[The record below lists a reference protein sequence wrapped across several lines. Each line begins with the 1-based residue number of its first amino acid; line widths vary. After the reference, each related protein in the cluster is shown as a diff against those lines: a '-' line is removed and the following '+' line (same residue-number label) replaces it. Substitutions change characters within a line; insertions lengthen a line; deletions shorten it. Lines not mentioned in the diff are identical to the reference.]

1 MRRAG
6 LVVGLA
12 WRDLTHELRL
22 FFCMA
27 AGFAAVLAPLIVLFG
42 LKHGVIEGLR
52 ETLIENPRARMVVNT
67 ANRSYDRAFFDRLAA
82 RPDVAFVVPRMLF
95 LHAASLRFERPDR
108 PGTTAQGDLLA
119 TAAGDPL
126 LGALPPPGPREM
138 VVSASLAARLS
149 LAPGTPVTLRAV
161 RGDGPTREVMNLA
174 LTVSAVAP
182 PAAYD
187 RDGAFVPLPVLST
200 AYDFLDDLAP
210 PDAQPGESA
219 NWNRSY
225 AGFRAHARRLEDV
238 VALDHALRSAGVE
251 VDTRAG
257 EIAGLLALDRNL
269 ALLFA
274 LIAGL
279 GGLGY
284 LVSLGVGL
292 YANVERKRRELSL
305 LRLVGIT
312 GRGLT
317 LLPVTQAAAI
327 ALCGAAIAAAVA
339 LAVAAVVNR
348 VAADAAMSE
357 GHALCSIA
365 PVHLA
370 VATAVTLAGA
380 VLAAAFAGARAAR
393 IEPAEGLRDE

>member
-1 MRRAG
+1 MKRAG
-6 LVVGLA
+6 LVIGLA

-22 FFCMA
+22 FVCMA

-67 ANRSYDRAFFDRLAA
+67 ANRSYDRAFFDSLSA
-82 RPDVAFVVPRMLF
+82 RPEVAFAVPRMLF

-108 PGTTAQGDLLA
+108 PGTTAQGDILA

-126 LGALPPPGPREM
+126 LGATPAPGPRET

-149 LAPGTPVTLRAV
+149 LAPGGSVTLRAV
-161 RGDGPTREVMNLA
+161 RGDGPSREVMNLA

-187 RDGAFVPLPVLST
+187 RDGAFVPLPVLSVV
-200 AYDFLDDLAP
+200 YDFLDELAP
-210 PDAQPGESA
+210 PTAQPGET
-219 NWNRSY
+219 NWQRSY

-238 VALDHALRSAGVE
+238 VALDHALRGAGVD

-279 GGLGY
+279 GGVGY

-327 ALCGAAIAAAVA
+327 AVCGAAIASAVA
-339 LAVAAVVNR
+339 LSVAAVVNH
-348 VAADAAMSE
+348 VAADAAMTE
-357 GHALCSIA
+357 GGKLCSIA
-365 PVHLA
+365 PVHLL
-370 VATAVTLAGA
+370 VAAAVTLVGA